1 MEGMTTTEEQP
12 GRQDALRFSF
22 VACPNRRGRE
32 RLAFSARSRRFF
44 GWERGALLTPSPRAR
59 VAGAGAVVMAAF
71 GRPDAYSMVKPE
83 AGTAA
88 GWGTM

>member
-1 MEGMTTTEEQP
+1 MTTTEEQP
-12 GRQDALRFSF
+12 GQQDALGFSF
-22 VACPNRRGRE
+22 VGLSKPARARE
-32 RLAFSARSRRFF
+32 IGLLRSFASLF
-44 GWERGALLTPSPRAR
+44 WMGAWGAADTIPRAR
-59 VAGAGAVVMAAF
+59 VAGAEAVVMAAF